1 LICLFFCRI
10 KCGQILGI
18 YNSLIRHMSVEI
30 GTEAAQFPEQ
40 EYINGILVAVYLKRG
55 RKD

>member
-10 KCGQILGI
+10 KCGPILGI
-18 YNSLIRHMSVEI
+18 YNSLIHMSVEI

-40 EYINGILVAVYLKRG
+40 EYINGILVAVNLKRG